1 MEPKLRRIVWAPKV
15 LEEAATLERKVERDP
30 LAVLAKFNQQ
40 LATDKVEG
48 DSLSKFVDFLFQHLD
63 RTAPPR
69 EALEEIKA
77 DLKVYIYHRPEDS
90 DYALSIAK
98 ALQQRQIEPVL
109 PALEGDAAELSAFHK
124 QNLLDCDAVLLCWA
138 SASEVWVRVTSRE
151 LKNWHDLGRG
161 SQFAWRGLVTGPPP
175 GDPKRHS

>member
-1 MEPKLRRIVWAPKV
+1 MGEKAGYAPEDVEPIVKLQLSLAGPHVPPDADGTDTWSRSFRRIVWAPKV

-77 DLKVYIYHRPEDS
+77 D
-90 DYALSIAK
+90 
-98 ALQQRQIEPVL
+98 
-109 PALEGDAAELSAFHK
+109 
-124 QNLLDCDAVLLCWA
+124 
-138 SASEVWVRVTSRE
+138 
-151 LKNWHDLGRG
+151 
-161 SQFAWRGLVTGPPP
+161 
-175 GDPKRHS
+175 